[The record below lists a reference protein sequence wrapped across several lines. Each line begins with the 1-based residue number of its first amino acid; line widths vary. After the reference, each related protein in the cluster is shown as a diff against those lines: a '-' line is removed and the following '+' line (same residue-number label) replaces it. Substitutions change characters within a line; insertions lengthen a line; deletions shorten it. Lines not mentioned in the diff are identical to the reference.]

1 MFLYLFQPIL
11 LWEFWNYFLKSATIN
26 PSTLLFTAVFENS
39 ISFPFSLNISNLV
52 VYLDGTIKSSITESN
67 QTVSCSTSSNE
78 DCVQEETI
86 SFNLPI
92 NSNCSVHNI
101 TINFNL
107 IVSLQLISMNY
118 QIVKVFTIH

>member
-1 MFLYLFQPIL
+1 M
-11 LWEFWNYFLKSATIN
+11 
-26 PSTLLFTAVFENS
+26 
-39 ISFPFSLNISNLV
+39 NISNLI
-52 VYLDGTIKSSITESN
+52 VYLDGSIQSSIIETNSKI
-67 QTVSCSTSSNE
+67 SCLNE
-78 DCVQEETI
+78 DEQIVKKETI

-92 NSNCSVHNI
+92 TSNCFVHNI